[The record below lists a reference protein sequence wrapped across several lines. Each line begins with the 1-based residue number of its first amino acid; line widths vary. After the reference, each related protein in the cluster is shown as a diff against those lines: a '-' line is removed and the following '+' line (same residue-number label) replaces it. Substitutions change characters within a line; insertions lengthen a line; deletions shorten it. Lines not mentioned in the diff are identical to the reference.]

1 MNTPYCGG
9 VTLNKNKNKKDKP
22 KFNVKS
28 VIANRGFYIT
38 LLTLIMVVGTV
49 AVVRKFT
56 ANVSTNSSSFDDEAW
71 ESAISEADVDLGETP
86 DINEEISISEEVP
99 VFSDDFPEITDGE
112 TVAASK
118 ELSEEEIISDLN
130 MEMPCKGKISRDY
143 SPDKLIYS
151 KTTDDWRTHNGI
163 DISAKDGAVVCA
175 AADGVVE
182 AAYEDDRLG
191 IVVVVGHEGNIK
203 TLYANLQDINFI
215 EVGRKVAKGDAVGA
229 IGNSSI
235 LEKKDEAHLH
245 FEVMHGKESKNPSE
259 YIPL

>member
-1 MNTPYCGG
+1 M
-9 VTLNKNKNKKDKP
+9 NKNKNKKDKA

-38 LLTLIMVVGTV
+38 LLTLIMVLGTV

-56 ANVSTNSSSFDDEAW
+56 VNVNTNSASFDEEAW
-71 ESAISEADVDLGETP
+71 ESAVAEANIDLGETP
-86 DINEEISISEEVP
+86 DISEEIPISEEVP
-99 VFSDDFPEITDGE
+99 VFEEDFPDITDGE
-112 TVAASK
+112 TVTASK
-118 ELSEEEIISDLN
+118 QLSEEEIIASLN
-130 MEMPCKGKISRDY
+130 MAMPCQGKISRKH

-163 DISAKDGAVVCA
+163 NIAAKHGSVVAA

-182 AAYEDDRLG
+182 EVYEDDKLG
-191 IVVVVGHEGNIK
+191 IVVVIGHADNIK
-203 TLYANLQDINFI
+203 TLYGNLQDLSFI

-245 FEVMHGKESKNPSE
+245 FEVICDKESKNPSE

>member
-1 MNTPYCGG
+1 M
-9 VTLNKNKNKKDKP
+9 NKNKNKKDKA

-28 VIANRGFYIT
+28 VMASRGFYIT

-56 ANVSTNSSSFDDEAW
+56 VNVNTSSSSFDDEAW
-71 ESAISEADVDLGETP
+71 ESALSEAKIDSSQAP
-86 DINEEISISEEVP
+86 DMSEEIPISEEVP
-99 VFSDDFPEITDGE
+99 TFEEDFPDITDGE
-112 TVAASK
+112 TVTASK
-118 ELSEEEIISDLN
+118 ELSEEEIIATLN
-130 MEMPCKGKISRDY
+130 MSMPCNGKISRGH

-163 DISAKDGAVVCA
+163 DIAAEKGSVICA

-182 AAYEDDRLG
+182 EVYEDDKLG
-191 IVVVVGHEGNIK
+191 VVVVIGHEGNIK
-203 TLYANLQDINFI
+203 TLYANLQDLNFI
-215 EVGRKVAKGDAVGA
+215 EVGRKVAKGDTVGA

-245 FEVMHGKESKNPSE
+245 FEVFFGNESKNPSE